1 MTVLGYSR
9 VERSD
14 RERRANDG
22 AGKTVRFGMQWWP
35 DATVLMKLPPGT
47 RRVHFV
53 GVGGIGMSGIAE
65 MMSCLGYEVSGSD
78 LTASTAT
85 ARLRSLGV
93 AVEIGHDARWVGDA
107 EAVVVSA
114 AVSDN
119 NPEVIEA
126 RRRHL
131 PVIRRGAMLAGLARS
146 RSTVAV
152 TGSHGKS
159 TTASMVA
166 VMLAD
171 CGLDPSAVIGARV
184 VAFGSNTRVGQG
196 RYFVVEADESE
207 PSLLELTPQ
216 IAVLTNLEEEH
227 LDQYGTFARLRD
239 TILSFANRVREA
251 GAVVVCAD
259 DPELTRLRGRIMR
272 RVVTYGLEHTTADVV
287 GDAAEIGA
295 MGSSCLVRHTRDH
308 RTETVPLRVGVPGRH
323 NLLNALAAF
332 AVGLEIGLEPARI
345 AAALQRFA
353 GVDRRFQFRGVAGGV
368 RVIDD
373 YGHHPTEIAAVLSTA
388 RRQPHMRLVAVFQ
401 PHRYSR
407 TARFLEAFARV
418 LAAADVVV
426 LTDIFAA
433 GEMPV
438 PGVTAQ
444 RLAEAVRRHTDGAVH
459 QVQTLD
465 EAVSLVAHLARSGDL
480 VLTLG
485 AGSIGDVAGRLVEAI
500 RLKRG
505 GAGHL
510 DVK

>member
-1 MTVLGYSR
+1 M
-9 VERSD
+9 EWA
-14 RERRANDG
+14 REG
-22 AGKTVRFGMQWWP
+22 HG
-35 DATVLMKLPPGT
+35 LPHGT

-65 MMSCLGYEVSGSD
+65 LMSCLGYEVSGSD
-78 LTASTAT
+78 LTASAVT
-85 ARLRSLGV
+85 ARLRGLGI
-93 AVEIGHDARWVGDA
+93 AVEIGHDTRWVGDA

-114 AVSDN
+114 AVSEG

-131 PVIRRGAMLAGLARS
+131 PVMRRGVMLAGLARS
-146 RSTVAV
+146 RSTIAV

-159 TTASMVA
+159 TTAAMVA
-166 VMLAD
+166 VVLVE

-239 TILSFANRVREA
+239 TIVGFANRVTEA
-251 GAVVVCAD
+251 GSVVVCAD
-259 DPELTRLRGRIMR
+259 DPELTQLRGRIMR
-272 RVVTYGLEHTTADVV
+272 RVVTYGIEPTTADVV
-287 GDAAEIGA
+287 GGAAELDAA
-295 MGSSCLVRHTRDH
+295 GSRCRVRFTRDH
-308 RTETVPLRVGVPGRH
+308 RTETVLLSVGVPGRH

-332 AVGLEIGLEPARI
+332 AVGLEIGLAPARI
-345 AAALQRFA
+345 AAALGQFA
-353 GVDRRFQFRGVAGGV
+353 GVDRRFQCRGVAGGV
-368 RVIDD
+368 TVIDD

-388 RRQPHMRLVAVFQ
+388 RRQPHTRLVVVFQ

-407 TARFLEAFARV
+407 TARFLDRFARV

-433 GEMPV
+433 GEMPI
-438 PGVTAQ
+438 PGVTAT
-444 RLAEAVRRHTDGAVH
+444 RLAEAVRRYTDGAVH

-465 EAVSLVAHLARSGDL
+465 EVVALVADLARSGDL

-485 AGSIGDVAGRLVEAI
+485 AGSVGDVAGRLIEALG
-500 RLKRG
+500 RKVG
-505 GAGHL
+505 GAGHP
-510 DVK
+510 DAKRPEMR

>member
-1 MTVLGYSR
+1 M
-9 VERSD
+9 VERAA
-14 RERRANDG
+14 RGHGLPLG
-22 AGKTVRFGMQWWP
+22 A
-35 DATVLMKLPPGT
+35 

-65 MMSCLGYEVSGSD
+65 MMSSLGYEVSGSD
-78 LTASTAT
+78 LTASAVTV
-85 ARLRSLGV
+85 RLRELGIT
-93 AVEIGHDARWVGDA
+93 VEIGHDAHSVGDA

-114 AVSDN
+114 AVPDDN
-119 NPEVIEA
+119 SEVIEA

-146 RSTVAV
+146 RSTIAV

-166 VMLAD
+166 VVLAD

-184 VAFGSNTRVGQG
+184 DAFGSNTRVGQG

-227 LDQYGTFARLRD
+227 VDQYGTFARLRD
-239 TILSFANRVREA
+239 TIAGFANRVTEV
-251 GAVVVCAD
+251 GSVVVCAD

-272 RVVTYGLEHTTADVV
+272 RVVTYGLEDTSADVV
-287 GDAAEIGA
+287 GDAPELAA
-295 MGSSCLVRHTRDH
+295 AGSRCRVRYTRDH
-308 RTETVPLRVGVPGRH
+308 RTETVPLSVSVPGRH

-332 AVGLEIGLEPARI
+332 AVGLEVGLEPARI
-345 AAALQRFA
+345 AVALRRFA
-353 GVDRRFQFRGVAGGV
+353 GVDRRFQLRGVAAGV
-368 RVIDD
+368 TVIDD
-373 YGHHPTEIAAVLSTA
+373 YAHHPTEIAAVLSTA
-388 RRQPHMRLVAVFQ
+388 RRQPHARLVAVFQ

-407 TARFLEAFARV
+407 TARLFDAFARA

-426 LTDIFAA
+426 LTDVFAA
-433 GEMPV
+433 SEMPI
-438 PGVTAQ
+438 PGVTAE
-444 RLAEAVRRHTDGAVH
+444 RLADAVRRQTDGPVH
-459 QVQTLD
+459 WAETLD
-465 EAVSLVAHLARSGDL
+465 EVVSLVADLARSGDL

-485 AGSIGDVAGRLVEAI
+485 AGSIGQVSGRLVEALG
-500 RLKRG
+500 RKTG
-505 GAGHL
+505 GPGHP

>member
-1 MTVLGYSR
+1 M
-9 VERSD
+9 
-14 RERRANDG
+14 
-22 AGKTVRFGMQWWP
+22 
-35 DATVLMKLPPGT
+35 PPGV

-78 LTASTAT
+78 LTESAVT
-85 ARLRSLGV
+85 ARLRGLGI
-93 AVEIGHDARWVGDA
+93 AVETGHDARWVGEA

-114 AVSDN
+114 AVSDD
-119 NPEVIEA
+119 NPEVAEA

-166 VMLAD
+166 GLLAD

-184 VAFGSNTRVGQG
+184 VAFGSNMRVGQG

-216 IAVLTNLEEEH
+216 IAVLTNLEDEH
-227 LDQYGTFARLRD
+227 LDQYGTFVRLQD
-239 TILSFANRVREA
+239 TVAGFANRVTEA
-251 GAVVVCAD
+251 GSVVVCAD

-272 RVVTYGLEHTTADVV
+272 RVVTYGLKDTTADVV
-287 GDAAEIGA
+287 GDAAELDA
-295 MGSSCLVRHTRDH
+295 AGSRCRVRYSRNH
-308 RTETVPLRVGVPGRH
+308 RTETVPLRVGVPGWH
-323 NLLNALAAF
+323 NLLNAIAAF

-345 AAALQRFA
+345 AAALRRFA
-353 GVDRRFQFRGVAGGV
+353 GVDRRFQFRGVSAGV
-368 RVIDD
+368 TVIDD
-373 YGHHPTEIAAVLSTA
+373 YAHHPTEIAAVLSTA
-388 RRQPHMRLVAVFQ
+388 RRQPHARLVVVFQ

-407 TARFLEAFARV
+407 TARFHDAFARV
-418 LAAADVVV
+418 LADADVVV

-433 GEMPV
+433 GEKPI
-438 PGVTAQ
+438 PGVTAE
-444 RLAEAVRRHTDGAVH
+444 RLADAVRRQMVGPVH
-459 QVQTLD
+459 QAQTLD
-465 EAVSLVAHLARSGDL
+465 EVVSLVTDLARSGDL

-485 AGSIGDVAGRLVEAI
+485 AGSIGHVGGRLAEAI
-500 RLKRG
+500 G
-505 GAGHL
+505 GNTGKERYA
-510 DVK
+510 DVKRPETR

>member
-1 MTVLGYSR
+1 
-9 VERSD
+9 
-14 RERRANDG
+14 
-22 AGKTVRFGMQWWP
+22 
-35 DATVLMKLPPGT
+35 LPPGA

-65 MMSCLGYEVSGSD
+65 MMNSLGYEVSGSD
-78 LTASTAT
+78 VAASAVTT
-85 ARLRSLGV
+85 RLRGLGIV
-93 AVEIGHDARWVGDA
+93 VEIGHDARWVDTA
-107 EAVVVSA
+107 DAVVVSA
-114 AVSDN
+114 AVSDD
-119 NPEVIEA
+119 NPEVVEA
-126 RRRHL
+126 RRRGL
-131 PVIRRGAMLAGLARS
+131 AVIRRGAMLAGLARS

-207 PSLLELTPQ
+207 PSLLELTPE

-227 LDQYGTFARLRD
+227 VDQYGTFARLRD
-239 TILSFANRVREA
+239 TILSFANRVGEA

-259 DPELTRLRGRIMR
+259 DPELTKLRGRIMR

-287 GDAAEIGA
+287 GDAVEIDA
-295 MGSSCLVRHTRDH
+295 AGSRCQVRDTRHH
-308 RTETVPLRVGVPGRH
+308 RTGTVPLHVSVPGRH

-332 AVGLEIGLEPARI
+332 AVGLEIGLEPVRI
-345 AAALQRFA
+345 AAALRRFA
-353 GVDRRFQFRGVAGGV
+353 GVDRRFQFRGIAGGV

-388 RRQPHMRLVAVFQ
+388 RLQPHTRLVAVFQ

-407 TARFLEAFARV
+407 TARLLDAFARV
-418 LAAADVVV
+418 LAGADVVV
-426 LTDIFAA
+426 VTDIFAA
-433 GEMPV
+433 GEMPI
-438 PGVTAQ
+438 PGVTGK

-459 QVQTLD
+459 QVHTLD
-465 EAVSLVAHLARSGDL
+465 EVVSLVADLARSGDL

-485 AGSIGDVAGRLVEAI
+485 AGSIADVAGRLVEAI
-500 RLKRG
+500 GLKRG
-505 GAGHL
+505 GAG
-510 DVK
+510 DPDAKRPETQ

>member
-1 MTVLGYSR
+1 M
-9 VERSD
+9 
-14 RERRANDG
+14 NDG
-22 AGKTVRFGMQWWP
+22 RHG
-35 DATVLMKLPPGT
+35 LSPGT

-65 MMSCLGYEVSGSD
+65 MMNCLGYEVSGSD
-78 LTASTAT
+78 LSASTVT
-85 ARLRSLGV
+85 ARLASLGI
-93 AVEIGHDARWVGDA
+93 AVQIGHDAHWVEDA

-114 AVSDN
+114 AVADD

-126 RRRHL
+126 RQRRL
-131 PVIRRGAMLAGLARS
+131 PVIRRGAMLAGLAGS

-166 VMLAD
+166 VMLAA

-184 VAFGSNTRVGQG
+184 GAFGSNTRVGQG

-227 LDQYGTFARLRD
+227 LDQYGTFARLQD

-251 GAVVVCAD
+251 GSVVVCAD

-272 RVVTYGLEHTTADVV
+272 RVVTYGLENTTADVV
-287 GDAAEIGA
+287 GDAPETDAA
-295 MGSSCLVRHTRDH
+295 GSRCRVRYTRDH
-308 RTETVPLRVGVPGRH
+308 RAGTVSLSVGVPGRH

-332 AVGLEIGLEPARI
+332 AVGLEVGLEPARI
-345 AAALQRFA
+345 AAALRRFA
-353 GVDRRFQFRGVAGGV
+353 GVDRRFQFRGVAAGV
-368 RVIDD
+368 TVIDD
-373 YGHHPTEIAAVLSTA
+373 YGHHPTEVAAALSTA
-388 RRQPHMRLVAVFQ
+388 RRQPHARLIAVFQ

-407 TARFLEAFARV
+407 TARFLDGFARV

-433 GEMPV
+433 GEMPI
-438 PGVTAQ
+438 PGVTTT
-444 RLAEAVRRHTDGAVH
+444 RLAETVRRHTNGVVH

-465 EAVSLVAHLARSGDL
+465 EIVSLVAELARPGDL
-480 VLTLG
+480 VLTMG
-485 AGSIGDVAGRLVEAI
+485 AGSSGQVAARLVEA
-500 RLKRG
+500 LEHKTGRG
-505 GAGHL
+505 GHL
-510 DVK
+510 DAKRPEAP

>member
-1 MTVLGYSR
+1 M
-9 VERSD
+9 
-14 RERRANDG
+14 NDG
-22 AGKTVRFGMQWWP
+22 RHG
-35 DATVLMKLPPGT
+35 LSPGT

-65 MMSCLGYEVSGSD
+65 MMNCLGYEVSGSD
-78 LTASTAT
+78 LTASTVT
-85 ARLRSLGV
+85 ARLASLGI
-93 AVEIGHDARWVGDA
+93 AVQIGHDAHWVGDA

-114 AVSDN
+114 AVSDD

-126 RRRHL
+126 RQRHL
-131 PVIRRGAMLAGLARS
+131 PVIRRGAMLAGLAGS

-207 PSLLELTPQ
+207 PSLLKLTPQ

-227 LDQYGTFARLRD
+227 LDQYGTFARLQD

-251 GAVVVCAD
+251 GSVVVCAD

-272 RVVTYGLEHTTADVV
+272 RVVTYGLENTTADVV
-287 GDAAEIGA
+287 GDAPETDAA
-295 MGSSCLVRHTRDH
+295 GSRCRVRYTRDH
-308 RTETVPLRVGVPGRH
+308 RAGTVSLSVGVPGRH

-332 AVGLEIGLEPARI
+332 AVGLEVGLEPARI
-345 AAALQRFA
+345 AAALRRFA
-353 GVDRRFQFRGVAGGV
+353 GVDRRFQFRGVAAGV
-368 RVIDD
+368 TVIDD
-373 YGHHPTEIAAVLSTA
+373 YGHHPTEVAAALSTA
-388 RRQPHMRLVAVFQ
+388 RRQPHARLIAVFQ

-407 TARFLEAFARV
+407 TARFFDGFARV

-433 GEMPV
+433 GEMPI
-438 PGVTAQ
+438 PGVTTT
-444 RLAEAVRRHTDGAVH
+444 RLAETVRRHTNGVVH

-465 EAVSLVAHLARSGDL
+465 EIVSLVADLARPGDL

-485 AGSIGDVAGRLVEAI
+485 AGSIGQVAGRLVEALECKTS
-500 RLKRG
+500 RV
-505 GAGHL
+505 GHL
-510 DVK
+510 DAKRPETP